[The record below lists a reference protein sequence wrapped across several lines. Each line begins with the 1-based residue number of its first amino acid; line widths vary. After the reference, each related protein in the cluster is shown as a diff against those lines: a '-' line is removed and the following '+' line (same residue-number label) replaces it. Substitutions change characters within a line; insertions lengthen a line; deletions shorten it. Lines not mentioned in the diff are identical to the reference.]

1 MKHSMQRRKQQ
12 GFTLIELMIVVA
24 IIGILA
30 AVALPH
36 YQSYTTKSQLAGALA
51 EILPGQTGIQTA
63 LGDTLAAAAVTEPA
77 QRLALA
83 GLATPTATSRCSAI
97 AVAITPAT
105 GISSIACTMAGSAA
119 VSGKVLTLSRA
130 ADSAGAAWTCTS
142 TVALQ
147 YATLMPAGCGTAA
160 T

>member
-1 MKHSMQRRKQQ
+1 MKRNTQQ
-12 GFTLIELMIVVA
+12 GFTLVELMIVVA

-30 AVALPH
+30 AVALPQ

-63 LGDTLAAAAVTEPA
+63 LGDTLTAAAVTDAA

-97 AVAITPAT
+97 AVAIAPAT

-119 VSGKVLTLSRA
+119 VSGRVLTLSRA

-142 TVALQ
+142 TVLAT
-147 YATLMPAGCGTAA
+147 YATLMPAGCTATA
-160 T
+160 TS

>member
-1 MKHSMQRRKQQ
+1 MKRSIQK

-30 AVALPH
+30 AVALPQ

-51 EILPGQTGIQTA
+51 EILPGETGIQTA
-63 LGDTLAAAAVTEPA
+63 IGDTLTDAKVATAA

-83 GLATPTATSRCSAI
+83 GLATPTTTSRCSAI
-97 AVAITPAT
+97 AVAIAPAT
-105 GISSIACTMAGSAA
+105 GVSSIACTMAGSAA

-130 ADSAGAAWTCTS
+130 ADADGAAWTCTS